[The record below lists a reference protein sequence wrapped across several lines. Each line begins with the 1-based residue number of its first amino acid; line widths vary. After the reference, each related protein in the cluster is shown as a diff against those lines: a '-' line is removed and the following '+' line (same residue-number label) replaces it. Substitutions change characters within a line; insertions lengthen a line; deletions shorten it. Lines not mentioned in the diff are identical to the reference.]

1 MCILGS
7 MPAGE
12 TEAHRRLKALAIA
25 WAADAG
31 YTAIAD
37 EVRLPRTSYRAD
49 VVAARFDGAAA
60 EIAVFECKQARS
72 DLLKDA
78 ATEKRTRVRLEEL
91 HARRVALEAQLAIH
105 RPDLRTGE
113 TLFPEFDRYD
123 FSDLRHEGFKAICT
137 EMARLK
143 SRLYGKTK
151 FAKLIRWRAAHAFHI
166 VAAPGICTAAE
177 VPEGWGLLVELRTAL
192 EQQRSPAWIECA
204 DPAAVVAAIARAG
217 TRRLLKE
224 AGIVES
230 AAQSRAF
237 LLRQSYGGQ
246 EGPIHNWKEVP

>member
-1 MCILGS
+1 MLKG

-12 TEAHRRLKALAIA
+12 TEAHRRLKSRAIA
-25 WAADAG
+25 WALEAG
-31 YTAIAD
+31 FTAIAD
-37 EVRLPRTSYRAD
+37 EVRLPRAPYRAD
-49 VVAARFDGAAA
+49 VVAARFSGSDV

-78 ATEKRTRVRLEEL
+78 AAEKRTHARLEEL

-105 RPDLRTGE
+105 LPDLRAGE

-151 FAKLIRWRAAHAFHI
+151 FAKLVRWRAAHAFHI

-177 VPEGWGLLVELRTAL
+177 IPEGWGLLAESGESL
-192 EQQRSPAWIECA
+192 EQLRRPVRIECA
-204 DPAAVVAAIARAG
+204 DPAAVVAAIAKAG

-224 AGIVES
+224 TGL
-230 AAQSRAF
+230 AQPTP
-237 LLRQSYGGQ
+237 QSSFP
-246 EGPIHNWKEVP
+246 ENLSSIR

>member
-1 MCILGS
+1 MCMLGS

-12 TEAHRRLKALAIA
+12 TEAHRRLKVLAVA
-25 WAADAG
+25 WAVEAG

-37 EVRLPRTSYRAD
+37 EARLPRTPYRAD
-49 VVAARFDGAAA
+49 VVAARFDGAAV

-72 DLLKDA
+72 DLLKDSA
-78 ATEKRTRVRLEEL
+78 AEKRTRAKLEEL
-91 HARRVALEAQLAIH
+91 HERRVALEAQLAIH
-105 RPDLRTGE
+105 RPDLRAGE

-151 FAKLIRWRAAHAFHI
+151 FSKLIRWRAAHAFHI

-177 VPEGWGLLVELRTAL
+177 VPEGWGLLVESGTAL
-192 EQQRSPAWIECA
+192 EQLRRPVRIDCPDAV
-204 DPAAVVAAIARAG
+204 AVVAAIARAG
-217 TRRLLKE
+217 TRRLLKDL
-224 AGIVES
+224 GV
-230 AAQSRAF
+230 
-237 LLRQSYGGQ
+237 
-246 EGPIHNWKEVP
+246 VPPETVPER

>member
-1 MCILGS
+1 MLSG

-25 WAADAG
+25 WAAGAG

-37 EVRLPRTSYRAD
+37 EARLPRTPYRAD
-49 VVAARFDGAAA
+49 VVAARFDDGAV

-78 ATEKRTRVRLEEL
+78 AAEKRTRAKLEEL

-105 RPDLRTGE
+105 RPDLRAGE

-123 FSDLRHEGFKAICT
+123 FSDLRHEGFRAICR
-137 EMARLK
+137 EMTRLK

-151 FAKLIRWRAAHAFHI
+151 FAKLVRWQAAHAFHI
-166 VAAPGICTAAE
+166 VSAPGICTAAE
-177 VPEGWGLLVELRTAL
+177 VPEGWGLLVESGAAL
-192 EQQRSPAWIECA
+192 EQQRRPVRVECP

-224 AGIVES
+224 AGILSVNPEPDPTREPG
-230 AAQSRAF
+230 AKA
-237 LLRQSYGGQ
+237 Y
-246 EGPIHNWKEVP
+246 

>member
-1 MCILGS
+1 MCILKG

-12 TEAHRRLKALAIA
+12 TEAHRRLKARAVA
-25 WAADAG
+25 WALEAG

-37 EVRLPRTSYRAD
+37 EVRLPRTPCRAD
-49 VVAARFDGAAA
+49 VVAARFDGGAI
-60 EIAVFECKQARS
+60 EIAAFECKQARS

-78 ATEKRTRVRLEEL
+78 AAEKRTRAKLEEL

-105 RPDLRTGE
+105 LPDLRVGE

-123 FSDLRHEGFKAICT
+123 FSDLRHEGFRAICA

-151 FAKLIRWRAAHAFHI
+151 FAKLVRWRAAHAFHI

-177 VPEGWGLLVELRTAL
+177 VPEGWGLLVESGERL
-192 EQQRSPAWIECA
+192 EQLRKPVRIECP

-217 TRRLLKE
+217 TRRLMKE
-224 AGIVES
+224 AGVSLANPEPN
-230 AAQSRAF
+230 Q
-237 LLRQSYGGQ
+237 
-246 EGPIHNWKEVP
+246 

>member
-1 MCILGS
+1 MCMLGS

-12 TEAHRRLKALAIA
+12 TEAHRRLKVLAVA
-25 WAADAG
+25 WAVEAG

-37 EVRLPRTSYRAD
+37 EARLPRTPYRAD
-49 VVAARFDGAAA
+49 VVAARFDGAAV

-72 DLLKDA
+72 DLLKDS
-78 ATEKRTRVRLEEL
+78 ATENRTRAKLEEL
-91 HARRVALEAQLAIH
+91 HERRVALH
-105 RPDLRTGE
+105 RPDLRAGE

-123 FSDLRHEGFKAICT
+123 FSDLRHEGFTAICT

-151 FAKLIRWRAAHAFHI
+151 FSKLIRWRAAHAFHI

-177 VPEGWGLLVELRTAL
+177 VPEGWGLLVESGATLQ
-192 EQQRSPAWIECA
+192 QQRRPVRIDCPDA
-204 DPAAVVAAIARAG
+204 AAVVAAIARAG

-224 AGIVES
+224 MGVSSSSRDCGFAPES
-230 AAQSRAF
+230 LS
-237 LLRQSYGGQ
+237 
-246 EGPIHNWKEVP
+246 PIR